1 MERYSSTG
9 QSSQRT
15 VAPTEEEEEE
25 DKEDKEEEDSSAS
38 LVIDREKWRGIL
50 RQAKAHSGL

>member
-25 DKEDKEEEDSSAS
+25 DKEDKEEEDGQCT
-38 LVIDREKWRGIL
+38 VGDR
-50 RQAKAHSGL
+50 